1 MKCPKCGSDADQSAI
16 QCAAILGVLAADG
29 IIVESAILAGYVAF
43 PILGFVAG
51 IAAAMYLDSRMTITC
66 KACGARFKQ

>member
-1 MKCPKCGSDADQSAI
+1 MNQ
-16 QCAAILGVLAADG
+16 G
-29 IIVESAILAGYVAF
+29 IESAILAGYVAF